1 MMQQL
6 LVFLSNAQIKIYQNP
21 REPLCK
27 NVIVSSLG
35 THMMQW
41 LFFLSNISIQIY
53 GYLSCNKLAIGTHM
67 KQQYQFFLS
76 NRLIEIY
83 GNPWEPTGTHKNPSC
98 KKAIVL
104 AIGTHMKQQLLVFFC
119 QIDRSK
125 SMGTHKNTLC
135 KNFILMTI
143 GTHMMKQQLVFL
155 SNIHRNPL
163 EPM

>member
-1 MMQQL
+1 MYSFLSLILTYQSKFTATHGNPLCKKVIVMVIGTNMMQQL

-104 AIGTHMKQQLLVFFC
+104 AIGTHMKPIFAYSQY
-119 QIDRSK
+119 
-125 SMGTHKNTLC
+125 
-135 KNFILMTI
+135 
-143 GTHMMKQQLVFL
+143 
-155 SNIHRNPL
+155 
-163 EPM
+163 